1 MNEQSNSAVLIKRG
15 QIHMVD
21 FGEID
26 ATSGSLQRGRRPAI
40 IISNNK
46 ACRYSSII
54 SVVPLSTQKTKRNLP
69 THYWLTIDEQNRL
82 KKDSTVLA
90 EQVLTVNRVQV
101 ERHLGSLSQEDMAEV
116 DARIRISMGL
126 DVAV

>member
-1 MNEQSNSAVLIKRG
+1 MNEQTKDLVLIKRG

-26 ATSGSLQRGRRPAI
+26 AMSGSLQRGRRPAI

-46 ACRYSSII
+46 ACRYSPII

-69 THYWLTIDEQNRL
+69 THYWLTIDEHNRL

-90 EQVLTVNRVQV
+90 EQILTVTRGQV
-101 ERHLGSLSQEDMAEV
+101 ERQLGYLSQEDMTEV
-116 DARIRISMGL
+116 DARIRISKGL
-126 DVAV
+126 DMGI